1 MEELSVVALSGRALR
16 QVFGA
21 SDEHLRKIRKALG
34 VRVSLDEERG
44 KIIVRSESQEN
55 ARRCAYLL
63 EKLQRWVDRD
73 GAPLS
78 PDDVGRALDEV
89 ARGEQISA
97 TVPFEVYGGKTI
109 RAKTAGQAKYCEA
122 LREREILFCAG
133 PAGTGK
139 TYLAS
144 ARAVEAL
151 RTGEARR
158 IVLVRPAVEAGENLG
173 FLPGDLAEKINP
185 YLRPLFDSLADMTQ
199 ADLLRQFIEDS
210 RVEIAPLA
218 YMRGRTL
225 NDAYIILDE
234 AQNTTI
240 AQMKMFLTRMGY
252 NSRVV
257 VCGDATQ
264 SDLSRSVRNG
274 FVDAFERL
282 RGVSEIGFMTLGR
295 EDIVRHALVQKI
307 VDAYEKDFGE
317 SEYVDGRAH
326 GDRRPRVMS
335 VADAFAETRASERR
349 QEGEAS
355 EETAGLDAPADEVSA
370 AKNSNAS
377 TEGVRDPLRGF

>member
-1 MEELSVVALSGRALR
+1 MEEKSVVILNGRVL
-16 QVFGA
+16 QNVLGS
-21 SDEHLRKIRKALG
+21 SDEHLRRIRKALG
-34 VRVSLDEERG
+34 VRVVVDAEKG
-44 KIIVRSESQEN
+44 KLIVRSEDAECT
-55 ARRCAYLL
+55 RRAAYLL
-63 EKLQRWVDRD
+63 EQLQRWVDRD

-78 PDDVGRALDEV
+78 ADDVRRALDEV
-89 ARGEQISA
+89 MRGENVSNA
-97 TVPFEVYGGKTI
+97 VPFEVYGGRTI

-122 LREREILFCAG
+122 LRKREILFCAG

-151 RTGEARR
+151 RTGEVRR

-199 ADLLRQFIEDS
+199 SDLLRQFIEDS

-264 SDLSRSVRNG
+264 SDLARGTRNG

-282 RGVSEIGFMTLGR
+282 RGVSEIGFLSLGR
-295 EDIVRHALVQKI
+295 GDIVRHALVQQI

-317 SEYVDGRAH
+317 NEYVGGRVH
-326 GDRRPRVMS
+326 GSRRERVES
-335 VADAFAETRASERR
+335 AADAFAAPSSNEERHDPTEVERAD
-349 QEGEAS
+349 GNAAAS
-355 EETAGLDAPADEVSA
+355 
-370 AKNSNAS
+370 
-377 TEGVRDPLRGF
+377 

>member
-1 MEELSVVALSGRALR
+1 MEEISVIALNGRVLR
-16 QVFGA
+16 NVLGA

-34 VRVSLDEERG
+34 VRVVVDEDKGELL
-44 KIIVRSESQEN
+44 VRSADPEA

-63 EKLQRWVDRD
+63 EQLQRWVDRD

-78 PDDVGRALDEV
+78 ADDVSRALDEV
-89 ARGEQISA
+89 MRGERVSR
-97 TVPFEVYGGKTI
+97 VRPFEVYGGKTI
-109 RAKTAGQAKYCEA
+109 RPKTSGQAKYCAA
-122 LREREILFCAG
+122 LRDSEIVFCAG

-151 RTGEARR
+151 RLGECKK

-199 ADLLRQFIEDS
+199 SDMLREFIEDS

-234 AQNTTI
+234 AQNTTV
-240 AQMKMFLTRMGY
+240 AQMKMFLTRMGFG
-252 NSRVV
+252 SRVV

-264 SDLSRSVRNG
+264 SDLSRRVRNG
-274 FVDAFERL
+274 LVDAFERL
-282 RGVSEIGFMTLGR
+282 SGVKEIKFLTLER
-295 EDIVRHALVQKI
+295 SDVVRHSLVQKI
-307 VDAYEKDFGE
+307 VDAYETSFEDEDYNGARF
-317 SEYVDGRAH
+317 
-326 GDRRPRVMS
+326 RR
-335 VADAFAETRASERR
+335 ERR
-349 QEGEAS
+349 E
-355 EETAGLDAPADEVSA
+355 PSA
-370 AKNSNAS
+370 ADVLA
-377 TEGVRDPLRGF
+377 EYPPERREQDDRELPLRDESDDSQDDLL